1 MGSEMCIR
9 DRSNPKKVEGTV
21 EDKGAPLQ
29 CRLLLASD
37 GYRSAAVFENR
48 LDYRS
53 VGQAVPDSPGVNDCR
68 SDVLLTSG

>member
-1 MGSEMCIR
+1 MQVAASVRWMSNFGCI
-9 DRSNPKKVEGTV
+9 
-21 EDKGAPLQ
+21 
-29 CRLLLASD
+29 
-37 GYRSAAVFENR
+37 ENR